1 MELERRG
8 VLPFLIVTSTF
19 LPLVAAQ
26 AKARRVEPR
35 LVVIDHPVG
44 GLTEAEL
51 AGRIDAAYAGVAEQ
65 LDTEQTP
72 DEVDGEVVVNRAEV
86 LEVPDLGPAE
96 WFGWAEQRGWGDGLP
111 TIAPTE
117 ELVDAMLAG
126 AATPELGP
134 LPPSRLMPAPR
145 SMAANA
151 VMAGARPA
159 DLPVLLAALSAVRA
173 EEYNLH
179 GTLATTH
186 PCAPM
191 MLVNGPIRDRLGLNS
206 GGNCFGQG
214 SRANAVLGRALAL
227 VLANIGGARP
237 GTMDRATQGSPAKY
251 TFCFAE
257 HEEAS
262 PWSPY
267 HVRRGFDAADSVVTV
282 MAAEPPHN
290 INDHGSTTGEEI
302 LTTVAG
308 TMAQPGSNNVYVRGP
323 HLLVLGPEHAATL
336 HRDQW
341 TVDGIRNWLWE
352 RARIPVERVSPSNQ
366 AQFADWG
373 IKPDG
378 DHYPVSTGPEQL
390 HLAVAGGA
398 GKHSAWI
405 PSFGATAA
413 VSVRVPDG

>member
-1 MELERRG
+1 VELERRG
-8 VLPFLIVTSTF
+8 VLPFLIVTRTF

-44 GLTEAEL
+44 GLSEAEL
-51 AGRIDAAYAGVAEQ
+51 ADRIDAAYAGVAEQ
-65 LDTEQTP
+65 LDTERP
-72 DEVDGEVVVNRAEV
+72 VDRAHGEVVVNRAEA
-86 LEVPDLGPAE
+86 LEIPDLGPPE
-96 WFGWAEQRGWGDGLP
+96 WFDWAEQRGWGDGLP
-111 TIAPTE
+111 SIPPTE
-117 ELVDAMLAG
+117 DLVDAMLAG
-126 AATPELGP
+126 ATPELGP
-134 LPPSRLMPAPR
+134 LPPSRLAPTPR
-145 SMAANA
+145 SVAANA

-159 DLPVLLAALSAVRA
+159 DLPVLLAALAAVQA

-191 MLVNGPIRDRLGLNS
+191 LLVNGPIRERLGLNS

-227 VLANIGGARP
+227 VLANVGGARP

-262 PWSPY
+262 PWLPY
-267 HVRRGFDAADSVVTV
+267 HVRRGFDAGDSVVTV

-302 LTTVAG
+302 LTTIAG
-308 TMAQPGSNNVYVRGP
+308 TMAQSGSNNVYVRGP

-336 HRDQW
+336 RRDRW
-341 TVDGIRNWLWE
+341 TVDGIRDWLWE
-352 RARIPVERVSPSNQ
+352 HARIPVERVSPGNQ
-366 AQFADWG
+366 AQFAEWD

-378 DHYPVSTGPEQL
+378 DCYPVSTGPEQL
-390 HLAVAGGA
+390 HIAVAGGA

-413 VSVRVPDG
+413 VSVRVADS